1 MTLNKTLH
9 KAKAAKLDEFYTQL
23 SDVENEL
30 CHYKDKFRDKIVYC
44 NCDDPKVSDFFRYF
58 YLYFRL
64 SGRKSKG
71 TGWLTG
77 ILPFTTPPLT
87 PLPPCPDQLRSDK
100 GAWAGQEHLR
110 PTLLLPPVPP

>member
-9 KAKAAKLDEFYTQL
+9 KEKAAKLDEFYTQL

-30 CHYKDKFRDKIVYC
+30 CHYKDKFRGKIVYC

-64 SGRKSKG
+64 SGLKSKG
-71 TGWLTG
+71 TG
-77 ILPFTTPPLT
+77 
-87 PLPPCPDQLRSDK
+87 
-100 GAWAGQEHLR
+100 
-110 PTLLLPPVPP
+110 